1 MKKFDLIE
9 NNSLSTFLKFIL
21 YFGISLY
28 PIYIFGSGLIQIG
41 HFLLLIFS
49 IIVLIKIGI
58 PINRYFYTFLIFLA
72 YCYLVSI
79 YYLFYDLYVF
89 KEIRLD
95 ISVFKNPSIKY
106 LKELLFL
113 TYNFI
118 LTLSIISFFNNQ
130 KKSNLVSYALV
141 TAILIIL
148 YAVLTN
154 VLLSKSTFRFAGYFN
169 NPNQLGYFSI
179 CCFSLIYLLYRN
191 LYINYFSMIICFI
204 VLISFSILTLSKA
217 AYISLF
223 LCSVFAIKP
232 FNLKYSKI
240 LETAYFLSLICV
252 LIIFSQKIMD
262 MWFFERILNITKE
275 SDSSFAHRG
284 YNIFF
289 ESNYLQSLF
298 GIGLKNMYTI
308 HTYEIHSTFGM
319 ILTCY
324 GLAGFLIFFALMLF
338 WILDIKN
345 SYGFRGVICVCGPSL
360 LYGLTHNGIRFSM
373 FWILFA
379 ISISLCRE
387 LNRQKNFKDI

>member
-9 NNSLSTFLKFIL
+9 NNSLNKFLKFIL

-28 PIYIFGSGLIQIG
+28 PIYIFGSGTIQIG

-58 PINRYFYTFLIFLA
+58 PIDRYFYTFLIFLV
-72 YCYLVSI
+72 YCYFVSI
-79 YYLFYDLYVF
+79 FYFFYDLYVF
-89 KEIRLD
+89 KEVKLY
-95 ISVFKNPSIKY
+95 VFKHPSIKY
-106 LKELLFL
+106 LKGLLFL

-118 LTLSIISFFNNQ
+118 LTISIISFFNYQ
-130 KKSNLVSYALV
+130 KKSNFVLYALA
-141 TAILIIL
+141 TAIFIIL
-148 YAVLTN
+148 YAALSN
-154 VLLSKSTFRFAGYFN
+154 VLFSKSAFRFAAYFN

-179 CCFSLIYLLYRN
+179 CCFSLIYLFYRN
-191 LYINYFSMIICFI
+191 LYISYILMITS
-204 VLISFSILTLSKA
+204 LIILLIFSILTLSKA

-223 LCSVFAIKP
+223 LCIVFALKP
-232 FNLKYSKI
+232 FDVKYSKI
-240 LETAYFLSLICV
+240 FETVFFLSSICV
-252 LIIFSQKIMD
+252 LIIFSQQIMD

-275 SDSSFAHRG
+275 SDSSLAHRG

-289 ESNYLQSLF
+289 ESNSLQSLF
-298 GIGLKNMYTI
+298 GMGVKNMYDI

-319 ILTCY
+319 ILTSY
-324 GLAGFLIFFALMLF
+324 GLFGFLIFFALMLF

-345 SYGFRGVICVCGPSL
+345 SYGFRGVICVCAPSL

-387 LNRQKNFKDI
+387 INKQKNFKDI

>member
-1 MKKFDLIE
+1 M
-9 NNSLSTFLKFIL
+9 
-21 YFGISLY
+21 
-28 PIYIFGSGLIQIG
+28 
-41 HFLLLIFS
+41 
-49 IIVLIKIGI
+49 
-58 PINRYFYTFLIFLA
+58 
-72 YCYLVSI
+72 
-79 YYLFYDLYVF
+79 
-89 KEIRLD
+89 
-95 ISVFKNPSIKY
+95 
-106 LKELLFL
+106 
-113 TYNFI
+113 
-118 LTLSIISFFNNQ
+118 IIS
-130 KKSNLVSYALV
+130 
-141 TAILIIL
+141 LIIL
-148 YAVLTN
+148 IL
-154 VLLSKSTFRFAGYFN
+154 
-169 NPNQLGYFSI
+169 
-179 CCFSLIYLLYRN
+179 
-191 LYINYFSMIICFI
+191 
-204 VLISFSILTLSKA
+204 FSILTLSKA